1 MAIDFPNSPSSG
13 DIYTVS
19 GKQWSWDGEKWLAY
33 GASLAPDILKID
45 TANNRV
51 GINQTTPTVALDV
64 TGAARITGDLTVSGT
79 TVTVDAATVL
89 AKDRIVFEG
98 ATADS
103 YETTLLAT
111 DPTADRTLT
120 LPDSTGTLALTG
132 ATPTTIT
139 VADTTDTTTFVGL
152 WESATGD
159 LAPKSDAGIT
169 YNAGT
174 GTLTATAFAGPVTG
188 NVTGN
193 ASGTSGSTTGNAATA
208 TALATARTIGGVSF
222 DGTANIAVGLAA
234 TATALA
240 TARTIGGTSFDG
252 TANITPANATL
263 AATATA
269 LATGRTINGVSFDGT
284 ANITVVDSAALPLA
298 GGTLSGEIVA
308 ADQVISAPVM
318 KDYAETVYAG
328 GNSGTSQTL
337 ALTNGNVQT
346 WTMNGNCTF
355 TMPSGSTLQAG
366 SSFTL
371 ILTQDGTGSRTGTFT
386 GVKWAGGTA
395 PTLTTTATSGID
407 ILTFTTFNG
416 GASPV
421 WHGFFAGAAMA

>member
-1 MAIDFPNSPSSG
+1 MAIDFPNSPTTG
-13 DIYTVS
+13 DIHTVS
-19 GKQWSWDGEKWLAY
+19 GKQWQWDSEKWTAY
-33 GASLAPDILKID
+33 GVSLNPGVLKVD
-45 TANNRV
+45 SGNGRV

-64 TGAARITGDLTVSGT
+64 TGSARITGDLTVSGT
-79 TVTVDAATVL
+79 TVTVDAATIL

-103 YETTLLAT
+103 YETTLLVT

-120 LPDSTGTLALTG
+120 LPNATGTLALTG
-132 ATPTTIT
+132 AAVTAVT
-139 VADTTDTTTFVGL
+139 VADTTDTTCFVAL

-159 LAPKSDAGIT
+159 LGPKSDAGIT

-174 GTLTATAFAGPVTG
+174 GMLTATGLTGPL
-188 NVTGN
+188 TGN
-193 ASGTSGSTTGNAATA
+193 ASTT
-208 TALATARTIGGVSF
+208 
-222 DGTANIAVGLAA
+222 
-234 TATALA
+234 
-240 TARTIGGTSFDG
+240 
-252 TANITPANATL
+252 
-263 AATATA
+263 TA

-298 GGTLSGEIVA
+298 GGTLSGTVVA
-308 ADQVISAPVM
+308 ADQIISAPVM
-318 KDYAETVYAG
+318 KDYAETVHAG
-328 GNSGTSQTL
+328 GNTSTAQTL

-346 WTMNGNCTF
+346 WTMTGNCTF

-366 SSFTL
+366 SSFTV
-371 ILTQDGTGSRTGTFT
+371 ILTQDGTGSRTGAFT

-395 PTLTTTATSGID
+395 PTLTTTATTGID

-421 WHGFFAGAAMA
+421 WHGFLAGAAMA